1 MSINAI
7 VRASTLL
14 SVIILLMPSCSTT
27 FEANRFSHLKYV
39 KSSKGS
45 AADMTASPRDDNQV
59 KLPAA
64 SVHSIEIPE
73 MEEASLLQEAG
84 RGSDRSQR
92 ESQDLIKKNGSE
104 QKPTRPEYQL
114 PVKKFG
120 QSILQESRELR
131 AALKPAPDDLIY
143 DQDKLLVLWL
153 ILTGAAIVFGLLTAV
168 AWPFSILAT
177 LAAIAAIVFFVLW
190 IVNIAR
196 S

>member
-1 MSINAI
+1 MSAKAI
-7 VRASTLL
+7 VKGSTLL
-14 SVIILLMPSCSTT
+14 SVIILLLPSCYTT
-27 FEANRFSHLKYV
+27 FEASRFSHLKYV

-45 AADMTASPRDDNQV
+45 GADMTASRRDDDQL

-64 SVHSIEIPE
+64 SFHSIEIPE
-73 MEEASLLQEAG
+73 MEEASLIQEAG
-84 RGSDRSQR
+84 RRSDGSQP
-92 ESQDLIKKNGSE
+92 ESTDLIKKTGPE
-104 QKPTRPEYQL
+104 QKPTRPEYEF

-131 AALKPAPDDLIY
+131 AALKPVPDDLIY